1 MKKQKYLPAFLLSI
15 GMMVFFLQGC
25 YTQMASIREE
35 EPSYRQEEQYS
46 QQNDSTY
53 NNEGENENW
62 QPHNYV
68 GFSYYYPGWCS
79 YSTWDYGCAYPAY
92 WNPWYWGPAFYLG
105 YSYYPHYGGYWNSY
119 SRYNHW
125 AFGGHYN
132 NLRQYATRNSGY
144 QRNGS
149 GRVSYGIAGSNGSVG
164 SGAIRG
170 GVALPRDASTTVQ
183 TGRYN
188 TTKNLRS
195 GYSGVSTSRQSS
207 SRYNPSVQQP
217 RHRDQSAATTN
228 RSYRNGSSRGHE
240 NYRNQ
245 GSSNGQSRSSG
256 RSSAPSYSPQP
267 SSRTNSAP
275 STPAPRGDGGG
286 GRQSSGSGR
295 SR

>member
-1 MKKQKYLPAFLLSI
+1 MKKHLYLNALLLPL
-15 GMMVFFLQGC
+15 GMMAILLQGC
-25 YTQMASIREE
+25 YTQVATLREE

-53 NNEGENENW
+53 NNDDNNGYW

-79 YSTWDYGCAYPAY
+79 YSAWDYGCVYPGY
-92 WNPWYWGPAFYLG
+92 WNPWYWGSAFYLG
-105 YSYYPHYGGYWNSY
+105 YSNYPHYGGYWNSY
-119 SRYNHW
+119 SKYNHW
-125 AFGGHYN
+125 ALGGHYN
-132 NLRQYATRNSGY
+132 NMRQFATRNSGY

-149 GRVSYGIAGSNGSVG
+149 GRGSYGIAGSNGSVG
-164 SGAIRG
+164 SGAVRG